1 MDSKALQLLILS
13 LVSIGHF
20 PNCGTSQCD
29 RAHLLKECVPC
40 VASGTVLEHPDVNCC
55 KAVNALG
62 HNCLCSLIVSST
74 GVLAKTT
81 MKRYVESCQV
91 VPPEDYQCEGIIVG
105 LLVQYGST
113 TVGNGNFVSLS
124 STGSAPTVDIEG
136 FGKNGTTRLFSV
148 VMADQKALV
157 ASNKVYPY
165 INFWIAN
172 IPAGSTGAVKGSIL
186 EPYVSPSNTS
196 KNIPYPNP
204 FNARNHTYDFVLVP
218 QRNPLVKPMDSR
230 LVNSLAD
237 IVQQYHCGS
246 PLQTVSFTTSL
257 H

>member
-1 MDSKALQLLILS
+1 MAISVVFCFVLCFF
-13 LVSIGHF
+13 LV
-20 PNCGTSQCD
+20 Q
-29 RAHLLKECVPC
+29 
-40 VASGTVLEHPDVNCC
+40 
-55 KAVNALG
+55 
-62 HNCLCSLIVSST
+62 VS
-74 GVLAKTT
+74 
-81 MKRYVESCQV
+81 
-91 VPPEDYQCEGIIVG
+91 VG

-124 STGSAPTVDIEG
+124 STDSAPTVDIEG

-165 INFWIAN
+165 INFWVAN

-218 QRNPLVKPMDSR
+218 QRNPLEEQGHWALVSIKHNIHFTLRMLLKHHAKEEPYKIPSLWVGGRIPPVASLPRVAWEQLWRTAACSLPTQQHSHSLNVQIWELLEQYVSLVAHGYPAGATCTSR
-230 LVNSLAD
+230 
-237 IVQQYHCGS
+237 
-246 PLQTVSFTTSL
+246 
-257 H
+257 

>member
-1 MDSKALQLLILS
+1 
-13 LVSIGHF
+13 
-20 PNCGTSQCD
+20 
-29 RAHLLKECVPC
+29 
-40 VASGTVLEHPDVNCC
+40 
-55 KAVNALG
+55 
-62 HNCLCSLIVSST
+62 
-74 GVLAKTT
+74 

-91 VPPEDYQCEGIIVG
+91 VLPEDYQCEGIIVG

-113 TVGNGNFVSLS
+113 TVGNGNLVSLS
-124 STGSAPTVDIEG
+124 STDSAPTVDIEG

-218 QRNPLVKPMDSR
+218 QRNPLEEQGHWTLVSIKHKIHFTLRMLLKHHVEEAIWNDVREMKLIILEVIQFAEPYRPSTRGVPFSLHGNNFDVQRPVASLLTQQHSHSLNVWGPESR
-230 LVNSLAD
+230 MNEL
-237 IVQQYHCGS
+237 S
-246 PLQTVSFTTSL
+246 PLW
-257 H
+257 